1 MSGIDPLPPF
11 VNGRF
16 RVHNCHLLA
25 YVLRIIMTRIRST
38 SSLYLISWIGVP
50 VLFATF
56 VGVEYHRSLRSGIL
70 PFLGGREWKSWVAF
84 AASLL
89 CGVACIARA
98 HLHQRVARV
107 LVPLLYLAV
116 MT

>member
-50 VLFATF
+50 VVFATF
-56 VGVEYHRSLRSGIL
+56 VGVEYHRSVAENGSRGLRLRLRCYVALHASHARICISAL
-70 PFLGGREWKSWVAF
+70 PEY
-84 AASLL
+84 L
-89 CGVACIARA
+89 CHSCTSRS
-98 HLHQRVARV
+98 
-107 LVPLLYLAV
+107 
-116 MT
+116 